1 MHYDCDILI
10 AGGGLAGG
18 CLALALQATGWR
30 VAMVEAVSDEQR
42 RSSPAGDRAL
52 ALAYGTVQVLD
63 RLGLWREVAQQAT
76 PIEQIHVSDRGH
88 FGKTRLSARQEG
100 VEALGYVITARV
112 IEIHLAEAL
121 AASSVECLCPAR
133 IIGLKSSSEG
143 VCISVKADDD
153 SMHKTARLV
162 VGADG
167 GNSSVRRLLEI
178 KQKTRDYG
186 QTAIVTLVK
195 PQHDPAHTAYERF
208 TASGPLAFLPTND
221 GCCSVIWTQ
230 VSEEAETL
238 MALPDSAFLAHL
250 QDAFGYRLGRLSLCA
265 PRRAFPLTLVQ
276 AEQMIA
282 ERAALIGNAV
292 HQLHPVAGQGFNL
305 GLRDVAQL
313 VELLIQADAE
323 GEDPGSNRLL
333 NRYAEARRKDHQTVI
348 GFTDQ
353 VVRIFSNHLLP
364 LSAVRNAGLMA
375 LDHLPWLKHTLA
387 RHAMGMGGRV
397 PRVGRMLRS
406 IR

>member
-1 MHYDCDILI
+1 MDYDCDILI

-30 VAMVEAVSDEQR
+30 VAVVEAVADGKR

-63 RLGLWREVAQQAT
+63 RLGLWSGVAQQAE
-76 PIEQIHVSDRGH
+76 PIERIHVSDRGH
-88 FGKTRLSARQEG
+88 FGKTRLSARKEG

-112 IEIHLAEAL
+112 IETHVAEAL
-121 AASSVECLCPAR
+121 AASSVEYLCPAR
-133 IIGLKSSSEG
+133 IIGLQSGPQG
-143 VCISVKADDD
+143 VCISLKAGED
-153 SMHKTARLV
+153 SLHKTARLV

-178 KQKTRDYG
+178 QQKTRDYG

-195 PQHDPAHTAYERF
+195 PQRNPAHTAYERF
-208 TASGPLAFLPTND
+208 TDMGPLAFLPTAD
-221 GCCSVIWTQ
+221 DCCSVIWTQ
-230 VSEEAETL
+230 VSEEAEAL
-238 MALPDSAFLAHL
+238 MALSDEAFLERL

-265 PRRAFPLTLVQ
+265 PRRGFPLTLVQ

-282 ERAALIGNAV
+282 ERAALVGNAV

-313 VELLIQADAE
+313 AELLIQAEPRGD
-323 GEDPGSNRLL
+323 DPGSNRLL
-333 NRYAEARRKDHQTVI
+333 NRYDEARRKDHQTVI
-348 GFTDQ
+348 GFTDRL
-353 VVRIFSNHLLP
+353 VRIFSNRLLP
-364 LSAVRNAGLMA
+364 LSTARNAGLMA
-375 LDHLPWLKHTLA
+375 LDHLPLLKHTLA
-387 RHAMGMGGRV
+387 RHAMGLGGRV
-397 PRVGRMLRS
+397 PRVGPMVRS
-406 IR
+406 VR

>member
-1 MHYDCDILI
+1 MQYDCDILI

-30 VAMVEAVSDEQR
+30 VAVVEAVPDEQR
-42 RSSPAGDRAL
+42 RTSPAGDRAL

-63 RLGLWREVAQQAT
+63 RLALWRGVAQQAA
-76 PIEQIHVSDRGH
+76 PIEKIHVSDRGH

-100 VEALGYVITARV
+100 VEALGYVITARL
-112 IEIHLAEAL
+112 IETHVAEAL
-121 AASSVECLCPAR
+121 AASSIEYLRPAR

-143 VCISVKADDD
+143 VCISLKSGDD
-153 SMHKTARLV
+153 SLNKTARLV

-178 KQKTRDYG
+178 EQKTRDYR

-195 PQHDPAHTAYERF
+195 PQRGPAHTAYERF
-208 TASGPLAFLPTND
+208 TASGPLAFLPTSD

-230 VSEEAETL
+230 VSKEAETL
-238 MALPDSAFLAHL
+238 MALPEEAFLQRL
-250 QDAFGYRLGRLSLCA
+250 QDAFGHRLGRLSLCA
-265 PRRAFPLTLVQ
+265 PRRSFPLTLVQ
-276 AEQMIA
+276 AERMIA
-282 ERAALIGNAV
+282 ERAALVGNAV

-313 VELLIQADAE
+313 AELLISADAQ
-323 GEDPGSNRLL
+323 GEDPGSHRLL
-333 NRYAEARRKDHQTVI
+333 NSYAEARQKDHQAII

-353 VVRIFSNHLLP
+353 VVRVFSNRLLP
-364 LSAVRNAGLMA
+364 LSAARNAGLMA
-375 LDHLPWLKHTLA
+375 LDHLPWLKHSLA

-397 PRVGRMLRS
+397 PRIGRMLRS
-406 IR
+406 NR